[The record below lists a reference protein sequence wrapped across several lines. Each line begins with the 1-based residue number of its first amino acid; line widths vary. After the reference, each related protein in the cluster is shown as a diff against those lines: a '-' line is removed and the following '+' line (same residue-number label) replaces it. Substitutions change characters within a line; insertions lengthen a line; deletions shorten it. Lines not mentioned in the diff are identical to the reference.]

1 MPLRRRLIAP
11 LAGAL
16 LAAALLLH
24 TRGLD
29 DVARGGQLGPGF
41 WPRLVLLALAAACLA
56 QGAGEWRRH
65 RAADPAA
72 PARVDT
78 RALEADTLPGTS
90 RGTLVVAIA
99 LILLYVALTP
109 VVGFALA
116 TVMFIAAFMYVCG
129 MRSAAALGLA
139 ALLGTTAL
147 LYLFIRLVYLP
158 LPKGEGP
165 FEAVSLTLYRALGIF

>member
-1 MPLRRRLIAP
+1 MPVPRRVFAP

-16 LAAALLLH
+16 LAVVLLLH

-29 DVARGGQLGPGF
+29 AVARGGQLGPGF
-41 WPRLVLLALAAACLA
+41 WPRLALLALAVACLA
-56 QGAGEWRRH
+56 QSAGEWRRH

-78 RALEADTLPGTS
+78 RALEADIPPAGS
-90 RGTLVVAIA
+90 RSTLVVAIA

-109 VVGFALA
+109 IVGFAVA
-116 TVMFIAAFMYVCG
+116 TTLFIAAFMYVCG
-129 MRSAAALGLA
+129 MRSMVALGLN